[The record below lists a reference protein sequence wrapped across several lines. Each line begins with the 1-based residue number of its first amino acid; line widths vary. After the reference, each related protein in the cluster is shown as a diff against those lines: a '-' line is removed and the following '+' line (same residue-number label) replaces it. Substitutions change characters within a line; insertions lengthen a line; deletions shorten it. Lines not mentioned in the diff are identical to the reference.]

1 LKVAAFFFDLDRTLI
16 DTEALWTRAIVD
28 FLAARGVSATF
39 DEVVPQVIGRNWID
53 IDRSL
58 HERYPAIGDT
68 TILEDAEELRRYF
81 KSYAADPESMKIP
94 GSIEFLKRAAAV
106 APVAIVSGSPRDDVL
121 KAVGMC
127 GISEHVGFVLG
138 GGDYPQGKPSPSG
151 YLKAAELLGVEPSDC
166 VVIEDS
172 SVGVRAGAAAGM
184 KVLALDRRTDV
195 PQDFSAASWR
205 FQDLSGVSPEDL
217 V

>member
-1 LKVAAFFFDLDRTLI
+1 LKVAAFFFDLDGTLI

-28 FLAARGVSATF
+28 YLAASGVSATF

-58 HERYPAIGDT
+58 HERYAAIGDT

-151 YLKAAELLGVEPSDC
+151 YLKAAGMLGVDPADC

-172 SVGVRAGAAAGM
+172 AVGVKSGVDAGM
-184 KVLALDRRTDV
+184 KVIAIDRSTLLK
-195 PQDFSAASWR
+195 QNFEGETWR
-205 FQDLSGVSPEDL
+205 VKDLSEFDWGNFE
-217 V
+217 